1 MSAGVCLCEL
11 AEVYSSSALE
21 IVRRAELSHSRTQ
34 PTSPVRPLRS
44 HQPHKSADLLSAVL
58 VLAGLLDAESLSKAS
73 MEREAKLSGQAADFL
88 LPLNSVPAP
97 CAPVYPLWHQ
107 HYDSSSRAAA
117 YRGKL
122 TVACIKA
129 QSEAELPQPLLCSP
143 PHYHK

>member
-1 MSAGVCLCEL
+1 MPT
-11 AEVYSSSALE
+11 EVHDEDSVSLYFDY
-21 IVRRAELSHSRTQ
+21 R
-34 PTSPVRPLRS
+34 
-44 HQPHKSADLLSAVL
+44 
-58 VLAGLLDAESLSKAS
+58 GLLDAESLSKAS

-143 PHYHK
+143 PRYHK